1 MRGHRASFECGAR
14 GHRRAAIALVA
25 LAILLPAGA
34 VHGQETDSGLA
45 GRRVR
50 IETRAESKPRTGV
63 LVGATADTLT
73 IRVDPSGVLSEVPR
87 AAVVDLRVSRG
98 VRRETLRGLLAGAA
112 AWVVI
117 VGVEAAIDTLDES
130 GVGEPAFIGGLLA
143 GGAAIGS
150 LVKRERWERVS
161 DRSLALWLT
170 PERRG
175 ATLRLA
181 VRF

>member
-1 MRGHRASFECGAR
+1 MRDQRASPEHGAR
-14 GHRRAAIALVA
+14 GRRQAAVALFA
-25 LAILLPAGA
+25 LAILLQAGA
-34 VHGQETDSGLA
+34 VQGQETDLGA
-45 GRRVR
+45 ADRRVR
-50 IETRAESKPRTGV
+50 IETKAESKPRTGV

-73 IRVDPSGVLSEVPR
+73 IRVDRSGVLAEVSR
-87 AAVVDLRVSRG
+87 ADVVDLRVSRG
-98 VRRETLRGLLAGAA
+98 VRRETLCGLLAGAA

-117 VGVEAAIDTLDES
+117 VGIEAAIDTLDES
-130 GVGEPAFIGGLLA
+130 GVGEPAFIGGLLV

-161 DRSLALWLT
+161 ERSLALWLT

-175 ATLRLA
+175 ATIRLA